1 MKVVIV
7 DDEIA
12 SLATFLPYIVDND
25 RITCK
30 LFQGEPLRAL
40 EYVKTE
46 KVAVAFLDVRMP
58 TIGGVEL
65 AEKMIAASAGI
76 NIVIV
81 TAYEQDEEEI
91 KRRLGDNLVEIIYK
105 PYDAD
110 KISEIFRRLSESVAP
125 KLNIRTFNSFD
136 LFADDRAVDFSSSKA
151 KELLALLVDANG
163 SFVDMD
169 TVIGNLW
176 ADKNAE
182 LGKRLYRDAV
192 CRLRMTLQKIGADG
206 LVRFERAR
214 AAVNTADADCDLWSF
229 LNGSGDITGSYMP
242 QYGWAVEK
250 EIYLMNIAEKRG
262 RE

>member
-25 RITCK
+25 RINCK
-30 LFQGEPLRAL
+30 LFQGEPLGAL
-40 EYVKTE
+40 EYVRTE
-46 KVAVAFLDVRMP
+46 NVSVAFLDVRMP
-58 TIGGVEL
+58 QIGGVEL
-65 AEKMIAASAGI
+65 AEKMIAVNGKL

-81 TAYEQDEEEI
+81 TAYEQYEDDI
-91 KRRLGDNLVEIIYK
+91 KRRLGDNLVEIVYK
-105 PYDAD
+105 PYDGERIAA
-110 KISEIFRRLSESVAP
+110 IFRRLSESVEP
-125 KLNIRTFNSFD
+125 KLYLRTFNSFD
-136 LFADDRAVDFSSSKA
+136 LFADDRAVDFNSAKA

-169 TVIGNLW
+169 TAIGNLW

-192 CRLRMTLQKIGADG
+192 CRLRMTLSKVGAER

-214 AAVNTADADCDLWSF
+214 AAINTSVAECDLWSF
-229 LNGSGDITGSYMP
+229 LGGTGAITGSYMP

-250 EIYLMNIAEKRG
+250 EIYLISIAERRG
-262 RE
+262 